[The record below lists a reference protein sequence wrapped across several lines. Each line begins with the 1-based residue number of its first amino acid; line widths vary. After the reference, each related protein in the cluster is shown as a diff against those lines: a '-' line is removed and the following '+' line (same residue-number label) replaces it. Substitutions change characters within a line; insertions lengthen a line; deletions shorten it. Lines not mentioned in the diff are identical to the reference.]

1 MATSIFQRLS
11 NQVAQKFLPKLSVPT
26 KLSKYLPAAT
36 SLLRGDISGA
46 AGSLLDQVLGP
57 FLGSSIDGTKLKLSG
72 GITLDEARRIFE
84 ETANADFAKKNLWFL
99 SVTNIGG
106 GSAPYLNLFATEV
119 SYAPYTVTGEAMR
132 VGSGQFDKVDGTERV
147 SMRLTTYDDSSGTI
161 KLWFE
166 DLQARIAHKDGTF
179 GLPSEYLVR
188 FTITHASIIEGEG
201 GAYTRSM
208 VMRPESLECDLSR
221 REDAL
226 EELQMTFV
234 QFDTFSSL

>member
-1 MATSIFQRLS
+1 MAMSIFERLS
-11 NQVAQKFLPKLSVPT
+11 NQVAQKFLPRLSVPT

-36 SLLRGDISGA
+36 SLLRGDVSGA
-46 AGSLLDQVLGP
+46 AGRLLDQVLGP
-57 FLGSSIDGTKLKLSG
+57 LLGSSLEGTQLKLSG

-84 ETANADFAKKNLWFL
+84 ETANTDFAKKNLWYI

-119 SYAPYTVTGEAMR
+119 SYAPYTIAGEALR
-132 VGSGQFDKVDGTERV
+132 VGSGQFDKVDGIERV
-147 SMRLTTYDDSSGTI
+147 AMRLTTYDDSYGTI
-161 KLWFE
+161 KRWFE
-166 DLQARIAHKDGTF
+166 DLHRRIAHKDGTF
-179 GLPSEYLVR
+179 GIPSEYLVR
-188 FTITHASIIEGEG
+188 FTITHASINEGEG
-201 GAYTRSM
+201 GAYSRELI
-208 VMRPESLECDLSR
+208 MRAESLETDQSR